1 MEKDYSFTG
10 YNKVLKEAARQ
21 LRRNMTPQ
29 EKRLWEDYLRTY
41 PTRFY
46 RQRVIGRYILDF
58 YCSKAKLGIELDG
71 SQHYTEQGK
80 EYDTNRTAVISTYG
94 VCILRFS
101 NMEIDKQFQSV
112 CMRIDTEVK
121 KRLTFLEKRRLYEN

>member
-1 MEKDYSFTG
+1 MSLPYQQS
-10 YNKVLKEAARQ
+10 LIHRAKELRKAA
-21 LRRNMTPQ
+21 TPQ
-29 EKRLWEDYLRTY
+29 ENHLWYDFLRNC
-41 PTRFY
+41 PVRFQ
-46 RQRVIGRYILDF
+46 RQKTIDSFIVDF
-58 YCSKAKLGIELDG
+58 YCASAKLVIEIDG